1 VCRILRKIS
10 SNKATSKQEASDHSD
25 SKRKPPE
32 ITVMSFNLGGTKY
45 STKVQTFC
53 KENRF
58 PEADL
63 IFVCEGGSVKTVTT
77 IFQKL
82 SKTHKCY
89 YWRRTDGDVYALFVR
104 RGVFLTSK
112 LEAVSHKGRYFAK
125 ALFHLETGKTILV
138 TGVHF
143 PYKQGKQ
150 RCYDLFRQ
158 FISEEAR
165 YFDAV
170 LILGDFNIEA
180 GKIGE
185 WTKATLSGF
194 PFEVCLKECH
204 GETTPDG
211 GKKDNI
217 LILGLTRKGS
227 PEVLRDITCSDHY
240 PVHVRLC
247 WPSHE
252 SSRPR
257 SSFMK

>member
-1 VCRILRKIS
+1 
-10 SNKATSKQEASDHSD
+10 
-25 SKRKPPE
+25 
-32 ITVMSFNLGGTKY
+32 M
-45 STKVQTFC
+45 
-53 KENRF
+53 
-58 PEADL
+58 
-63 IFVCEGGSVKTVTT
+63 CEGGSVKTVTT

-112 LEAVSHKGRYFAK
+112 LEAVSHYGRYFAK

-158 FISEEAR
+158 FISKKAR
-165 YFDAV
+165 NFDAV

-180 GKIGE
+180 RKMGE
-185 WTKATLSGF
+185 WTKKTLSRF
-194 PFEVCLKECH
+194 HFEVCLKECD
-204 GETTPDG
+204 GETTIDG

-217 LILGLTRKGS
+217 LTLGISAIGS
-227 PEVLRDITCSDHY
+227 PEVLRDIKCSDHY
-240 PVHVRLC
+240 PIYLRLC
-247 WPSHE
+247 WPTRK
-252 SSRPR
+252 SSPPR
-257 SSFMK
+257 SSSVN